1 MSKHKVHV
9 IEPDFQAPIE
19 TVVKNRDELGRAIAK
34 LAKSAGETVY
44 FHDFKEPV
52 VGAPVVMLECSDAFL
67 EKVRALPGAA
77 NIHDGWPNMPT
88 ERNATVQQYFN
99 DAATPP
105 QPPRKKPGP
114 GPKP

>member
-9 IEPDFQAPIE
+9 IEPDFQAQIDTVVQRRDDLGREIVKLAERENE
-19 TVVKNRDELGRAIAK
+19 TVF
-34 LAKSAGETVY
+34 
-44 FHDFKEPV
+44 FHDYTEPCAA
-52 VGAPVVMLECSDAFL
+52 APVMMLECSDDFL